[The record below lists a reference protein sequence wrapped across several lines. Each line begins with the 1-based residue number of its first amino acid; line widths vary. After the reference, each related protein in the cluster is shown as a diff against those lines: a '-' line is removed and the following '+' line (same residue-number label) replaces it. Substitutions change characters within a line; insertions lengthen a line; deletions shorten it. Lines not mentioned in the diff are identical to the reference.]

1 AVTLRADEP
10 APFVRPAE
18 PVAPKAK
25 EQAEKQPPAQKES
38 AAGQEPPT
46 VEIDFTG
53 IERRVVPVPVPLA
66 RHERVAAT
74 ADKVLFTTYPVVG
87 VRDRNV
93 LDTGGDDR
101 VLSAYDLKTGT
112 CEELASG
119 ITDFR
124 LGADHRTLLVRAG
137 DRVRVVPAGE
147 KPTDSDTPGPDSGW
161 VDLDRV
167 KVSVRPD
174 AEWRQ
179 MFREAW
185 RLQREQ
191 FWTDDMS
198 GVDWD
203 EVYERYLP
211 LVDLVASRSEF
222 SDLLWELQGEL
233 GTSHAYEAGGAY
245 RKSPNYRQGFLGVD
259 WAVDPATGGYRIARI
274 LAGDVWSPKETSPLT
289 RPGVDVREGDEV
301 LAVGGVR
308 VGGPVT
314 PAALLVNQAEQE
326 VELTVRRDDGPPR
339 TVVVRPLA
347 DERPVRYR
355 EWVRANRAAVHE
367 RTGGR

>member
-1 AVTLRADEP
+1 YLYFIGVRRLDPVYDEVQFDLGFPLGTMLYAVTLRADEP
-10 APFVRPAE
+10 APFVRRVEPPA
-18 PVAPKAK
+18 AAKAK
-25 EQAEKQPPAQKES
+25 EPAEAEPPARKGTP
-38 AAGQEPPT
+38 A
-46 VEIDFTG
+46 VEIDFAG

-74 ADKVLFTTYPVVG
+74 AEKVLFTTYPVVG
-87 VRDRNV
+87 VRDRDV
-93 LDTGGDDR
+93 LDPGGGDR
-101 VLSAYDLKTGT
+101 VLSAYDLTTGR

-119 ITDFR
+119 VTDFR
-124 LGADHRTLLVRAG
+124 LGADHRTLLIRAG
-137 DRVRVVPAGE
+137 DRVRVVPADA
-147 KPTDSDTPGPDSGW
+147 KPTDSDTPGPESGW

-167 KVSVRPD
+167 KVSVCPD

-191 FWTDDMS
+191 FWTEDMS

-203 EVYERYLP
+203 EVYERYRP

-233 GTSHAYEAGGAY
+233 GTSHAYESGGAY
-245 RKSPNYRQGFLGVD
+245 RPGPNYRQGYLGVD

-274 LAGDVWSPKETSPLT
+274 LDGDVWSPKETSPLT

-301 LAVGGVR
+301 VAVGGVP

-326 VELTVRRDDGPPR
+326 VELTVR
-339 TVVVRPLA
+339 
-347 DERPVRYR
+347 
-355 EWVRANRAAVHE
+355 
-367 RTGGR
+367 